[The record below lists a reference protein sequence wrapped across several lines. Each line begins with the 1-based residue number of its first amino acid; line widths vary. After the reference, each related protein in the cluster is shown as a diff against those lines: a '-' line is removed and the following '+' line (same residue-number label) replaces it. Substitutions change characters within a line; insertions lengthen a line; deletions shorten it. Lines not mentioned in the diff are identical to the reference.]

1 MPGPLTSTERQ
12 SGAAPVDDL
21 EASVAAA
28 IAACDGDLRASVRA
42 LLLANAFLEEELA
55 RARAS
60 LSRGYVRGKAG
71 STT

>member
-1 MPGPLTSTERQ
+1 MPGPLTSTKWQ
-12 SGAAPVDDL
+12 AGAAPVDDF

-28 IAACDGDLRASVRA
+28 IAACDGDLRATVGA
-42 LLLANAFLEEELA
+42 LLLANTFLEEELA

-71 STT
+71 SIT